1 MRDELYEECIRE
13 PDRFFKTSD
22 LLALG
27 VIPDDDTELLM
38 ACTSSLLQE
47 SLFKVSTIGGE
58 AAFKA
63 VKREDAARYATLNN
77 DEALILNCIETAGRE
92 GIWRRTINQRTNLHQ
107 SVVTRSLKSLE
118 TKNIVKEVKNVKY
131 PARKIYMLAAL
142 TPSEDVTG
150 GPWFTDGELDTEFV
164 AQLCEVLE
172 RYVRERSF
180 FKATHAVHGESLLAS
195 GSHSTAT
202 MGAASNSGRK
212 RKLADDEST
221 DDRRTKMSNIGSG
234 KRASSSSNKPMTT
247 PMKQKEAI
255 TLLPYPPSYHDYPT
269 LEEIMTW
276 INDTGVTQ
284 VPLEEDHVRQ
294 LMDLLHYDKR
304 VERLARRTDDDVQVF
319 RAVRQPP
326 ASPPPFSARAAGGG
340 ASSSSSI
347 EDGAGLTR
355 RNAFTEAPCGKCP
368 VFHLCEEGG
377 PVSASTCVYFKQWLE
392 I

>member
-1 MRDELYEECIRE
+1 
-13 PDRFFKTSD
+13 
-22 LLALG
+22 
-27 VIPDDDTELLM
+27 
-38 ACTSSLLQE
+38 
-47 SLFKVSTIGGE
+47 
-58 AAFKA
+58 
-63 VKREDAARYATLNN
+63 
-77 DEALILNCIETAGRE
+77 
-92 GIWRRTINQRTNLHQ
+92 
-107 SVVTRSLKSLE
+107 
-118 TKNIVKEVKNVKY
+118 
-131 PARKIYMLAAL
+131 MLAAL

>member
-1 MRDELYEECIRE
+1 M
-13 PDRFFKTSD
+13 
-22 LLALG
+22 
-27 VIPDDDTELLM
+27 
-38 ACTSSLLQE
+38 
-47 SLFKVSTIGGE
+47 
-58 AAFKA
+58 
-63 VKREDAARYATLNN
+63 
-77 DEALILNCIETAGRE
+77 
-92 GIWRRTINQRTNLHQ
+92 
-107 SVVTRSLKSLE
+107 LKS
-118 TKNIVKEVKNVKY
+118 
-131 PARKIYMLAAL
+131 L

-195 GSHSTAT
+195 GLNPAAT
-202 MGAASNSGRK
+202 TGAIGNSGKK

-221 DDRRTKMSNIGSG
+221 DDRRTKMSILGSG
-234 KRASSSSNKPMTT
+234 KGVSSSSSSSKPMTT
-247 PMKQKEAI
+247 PMKQKETI
-255 TLLPYPPSYHDYPT
+255 TLLPYPPSYHGYPT

-276 INDTGVTQ
+276 INNTGVTQ

-304 VERLARRTDDDVQVF
+304 VERLARKTDHDDAAQAF

-326 ASPPPFSARAAGGG
+326 ASPPPFSARATGGGGGG
-340 ASSSSSI
+340 ASSSSI
-347 EDGAGLTR
+347 EDGAGMTR

-392 I
+392 M